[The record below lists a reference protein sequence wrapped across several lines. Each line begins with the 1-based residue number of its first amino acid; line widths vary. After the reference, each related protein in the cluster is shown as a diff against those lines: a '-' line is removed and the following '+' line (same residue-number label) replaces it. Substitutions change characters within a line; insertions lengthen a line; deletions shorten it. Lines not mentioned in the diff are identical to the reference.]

1 MRRFQ
6 AVWPTLV
13 ALCACAST
21 PTAPS
26 VSPGSDFLLR
36 SGESVTVAG
45 TGFGLRFD
53 SVANDS
59 RCPADVVCVTEGN
72 AEARFSVT
80 QAGQPN
86 VQITLHT
93 ESSRGGSATVD
104 SLTLRLTR
112 LEPYPYSSRSI
123 PPGEYRAWLRVERAA
138 SN

>member
-59 RCPADVVCVTEGN
+59 RCPADVVCVTAGD
-72 AEARFSVT
+72 AEAIFSVT
-80 QAGQPN
+80 QAGQSD

-93 ESSRGGSATVD
+93 EPGRARATVGA
-104 SLTLRLTR
+104 LTLSLTR
-112 LEPYPYSSRSI
+112 LEPYPFSSRPI
-123 PPGEYRAWLRVERAA
+123 PPSEYRAWLRAERAA